1 MVFFGCRWGIDISI
15 LRVQGADQ
23 TAIGFQGRGKGEKPK
38 MQQLCGAIG
47 GSPSAEVGCDRLKAT
62 LFLRPLPSGLR
73 NRRQRGLLSTRP
85 VAENELVTK
94 LRNRN
99 LCKNSLV
106 IRWRFDVLD
115 RVAIPSVPLSS

>member
-1 MVFFGCRWGIDISI
+1 MAFFDCRWGIDISI
-15 LRVQGADQ
+15 LPVQGADQ
-23 TAIGFQGRGKGEKPK
+23 TAIGSQGRGRGKKPK

-47 GSPSAEVGCDRLKAT
+47 GSPPAEVGCDRLKST
-62 LFLRPLPSGLR
+62 VFLRLLPDGLR
-73 NRRQRGLLSTRP
+73 NRRHRRLLSTRP

-106 IRWRFDVLD
+106 IRWWFDVLD
-115 RVAIPSVPLSS
+115 RVAIPSVPSSS